1 MSPWW
6 CNYIGLPFLKN
17 GRGREGLDCWGLG
30 RLTYADNLGVDLPSF
45 GGSYDV
51 VNAGFEEQERLR
63 NAVIKGWVDVTTEA
77 HKPFDLAIFTLGGN
91 PFHCG
96 TVTRQGEMLHIT
108 AGSNAVVESYVG
120 RGWQRRL
127 EGVYRYER

>member
-63 NAVIKGWVDVTTEA
+63 DDVIKGWVDVTKET
-77 HKPFDLAIFTLGGN
+77 HKPFDLIIFTLGGN
-91 PFHCG
+91 PFHCAV
-96 TVTRQGEMLHIT
+96 VTKPGEMLHIME
-108 AGSNAVVESYVG
+108 GCNAVVEAYTG